1 MGIAHLVKTGLMG
14 VVGQYDAI
22 DFGQY
27 PRDTQVIVR
36 TERGLES
43 GFVMCE
49 LGESALDSFPVSGQ
63 LLRQASGEDLL
74 VLERLERYRD
84 KAFDACERLITQRGL
99 SGLLIDVEHT
109 FDGESVYFYF
119 MGEITPELESLTQ
132 ELGEVYERKVR
143 FRKFSETL
151 ANGCG
156 PTCGTAEG
164 NCSPTGCSSCSLSG
178 GCGKK

>member
-1 MGIAHLVKTGLMG
+1 MG
-14 VVGQYDAI
+14 VVGQYDSI
-22 DFGQY
+22 DFRQY
-27 PRDTQVIVR
+27 PPETHVIVR

-43 GFVMCE
+43 GFVICE
-49 LGESALDSFPVSGQ
+49 LDVSESGQFPVSGQ
-63 LLRQASGEDLL
+63 LLRQTSAEDLL
-74 VLERLERYRD
+74 ILERLERYRD

-119 MGEITPELESLTQ
+119 MGEITAELEALTQ

-151 ANGCG
+151 AKGCG
-156 PTCGTAEG
+156 PNCGTAEG
-164 NCSPTGCSSCSLSG
+164 SCSPTGCSSCSLVG